1 MFRLF
6 AVVTVLF
13 ITTDAQL
20 QRIPLYKMDYIRQSL
35 EAVDTKLEETFL
47 LSDDFPSENLTN
59 YKNIIYYGIIR
70 IGTPQQEFK
79 VMFDTGSADLW
90 VLSKKCTFPIYSG
103 HNQYDSARS
112 ETYNNIGNNR
122 LLRFEYGS
130 YDVEGYLAADKVN
143 VANLNVQNQ
152 IFLEVTNVLRMNSNF
167 SKPYDGVL
175 GLSYSN
181 MSSDRITP
189 VFDNIINQSLVSSR
203 IFSFY
208 LNRDTSADL
217 GGELILGGSDPAYY
231 EGDFTYIP
239 VTHKEYWQISID
251 RIKIKSDN
259 LCEES
264 CQAIVDTGSSLI
276 LGPKLDIAKI
286 NTFIGGD
293 KRKRVDCNKI
303 FQLPTIRFIMGGKAF
318 DLTGNDYIIRH
329 PNNESICVTVFA
341 KHHLTYDN
349 EIKWVLGMPFIGRYY
364 TEFDMEGD
372 RVGFA
377 LAKSSSKCI
386 ENLSLSHFIVYFIII
401 FFKLFV

>member
-1 MFRLF
+1 
-6 AVVTVLF
+6 
-13 ITTDAQL
+13 
-20 QRIPLYKMDYIRQSL
+20 MDYIRQSL

-239 VTHKEYWQISID
+239 VTHKGYWQISID

-286 NTFIGGD
+286 NTFIG
-293 KRKRVDCNKI
+293 VDDSRI
-303 FQLPTIRFIMGGKAF
+303 
-318 DLTGNDYIIRH
+318 H

-364 TEFDMEGD
+364 TEFDMERD

>member
-1 MFRLF
+1 
-6 AVVTVLF
+6 
-13 ITTDAQL
+13 
-20 QRIPLYKMDYIRQSL
+20 
-35 EAVDTKLEETFL
+35 
-47 LSDDFPSENLTN
+47 
-59 YKNIIYYGIIR
+59 
-70 IGTPQQEFK
+70 
-79 VMFDTGSADLW
+79 
-90 VLSKKCTFPIYSG
+90 
-103 HNQYDSARS
+103 
-112 ETYNNIGNNR
+112 
-122 LLRFEYGS
+122 
-130 YDVEGYLAADKVN
+130 
-143 VANLNVQNQ
+143 
-152 IFLEVTNVLRMNSNF
+152 MNSNF

-239 VTHKEYWQISID
+239 VTHKGYWQISID

-293 KRKRVDCNKI
+293 KRK
-303 FQLPTIRFIMGGKAF
+303 
-318 DLTGNDYIIRH
+318 RH

-377 LAKSSSKCI
+377 LAKSSSKSI
-386 ENLSLSHFIVYFIII
+386 LHRESS
-401 FFKLFV
+401 